1 MGNALDILGDLIQ
14 AGMAKSGNDRMRN
27 VFGEKGQEKG
37 QEGLGGFL
45 DQIAKQLGGASNGG
59 GARGGSSDSGGNLL
73 ETLSKM
79 AQGAIK
85 DPKGSVKDG
94 NPVAIGGLGALAGAI
109 LGNPSGA
116 AKGALGAG
124 GLALLAMLAKS
135 ALSTKQAGGGQQ
147 SFDDIPLGLR
157 QPANAVEEREL
168 ESRADLI
175 LHAMINAA
183 KADGV
188 IDRQELNRIVDRLEK
203 TGADATARARVRDE
217 LQKPLDTNDLVRAVH
232 DEETGVQVYA
242 ASLLATEADTEAERE
257 YLRRLAAGLHL
268 DQPVVAYVHKELGMA

>member
-1 MGNALDILGDLIQ
+1 MMANALDVLGDLLQ
-14 AGMAKSGNDRMRN
+14 AGMAKSGNERMRN
-27 VFGEKGQEKG
+27 VFGEKG

-45 DQIAKQLGGASNGG
+45 DQIAKQI
-59 GARGGSSDSGGNLL
+59 GGSSATGGSSKSGGNLL

-79 AQGAIK
+79 TQGAIK
-85 DPKGSVKDG
+85 DPKGAVKDG

-147 SFDDIPLGLR
+147 SFDNMPLGLR
-157 QPANAVEEREL
+157 QPANAVEEQEL

-183 KADGV
+183 KADGA

-217 LQKPLDTNDLVRAVH
+217 LQKPLDTNDLVRGARVPPPFS
-232 DEETGVQVYA
+232 GRA
-242 ASLLATEADTEAERE
+242 ASRPACRGIRA
-257 YLRRLAAGLHL
+257 
-268 DQPVVAYVHKELGMA
+268 

>member
-1 MGNALDILGDLIQ
+1 MTNALDILGDLFQSGIT
-14 AGMAKSGNDRMRN
+14 KSGNDRMRN
-27 VFGEKGQEKG
+27 VFGEKGQE
-37 QEGLGGFL
+37 GLGGFL
-45 DQIAKQLGGASNGG
+45 EQVVKQIGGSSNGG
-59 GARGGSSDSGGNLL
+59 GSSKSGGNLL

-79 AQGAIK
+79 AQDAAK
-85 DPKGSVKDG
+85 DPTGAVKGG
-94 NPVAIGGLGALAGAI
+94 NPIAIGGLGALAGAI

-135 ALSTKQAGGGQQ
+135 ALSAKQGNDGKQ
-147 SFDDIPLGLR
+147 SFADVPLGLR
-157 QPANAVEEREL
+157 APADAAEEREL

-183 KADGV
+183 KADGA
-188 IDRQELNRIVDRLEK
+188 IDQEELNRIVDRLEK
-203 TGADATARARVRDE
+203 TGADATERAHVRDE
-217 LQKPLDTNDLVRAVH
+217 LRKPLDTNDLVRAVH

-268 DQPVVAYVHKELGMA
+268 DQPVVTYVHREFGMA

>member
-1 MGNALDILGDLIQ
+1 MANALDILGDLIQ
-14 AGMAKSGNDRMRN
+14 SGMTKSGNDRMRN
-27 VFGEKGQEKG
+27 VFGEKGQE
-37 QEGLGGFL
+37 GLGGIL
-45 DQIAKQLGGASNGG
+45 DQIAKQIGGGSNGG
-59 GARGGSSDSGGNLL
+59 GSNGGGDIL

-79 AQGAIK
+79 AQEAIK
-85 DPKGSVKDG
+85 DPKGAVKGG
-94 NPVAIGGLGALAGAI
+94 NPFAIGGLGALAGAI

-135 ALSTKQAGGGQQ
+135 ALSAKQGTGERQ
-147 SFDDIPLGLR
+147 SFADIPLGLR
-157 QPANAVEEREL
+157 QPASAAEEREL

-183 KADGV
+183 KADGA
-188 IDRQELNRIVDRLEK
+188 IDQDELNRIVDRLEK
-203 TGADATARARVRDE
+203 TGADAAERAQVRDE
-217 LQKPLDTNDLVRAVH
+217 LRKPLDTEELVRAVH

-242 ASLLATEADTEAERE
+242 ASLLATEADTDAERE

-268 DQPVVAYVHKELGMA
+268 DKPVVTYVHREFGMA